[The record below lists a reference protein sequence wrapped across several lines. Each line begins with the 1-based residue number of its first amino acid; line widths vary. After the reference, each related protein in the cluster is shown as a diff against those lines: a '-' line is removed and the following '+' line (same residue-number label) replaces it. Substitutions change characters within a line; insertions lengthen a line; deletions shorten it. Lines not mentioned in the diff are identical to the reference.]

1 MNFASLASFRTAFGK
16 YSGLFT
22 LAGFAMVIVFSAK
35 YIQLYTTLG
44 HVSMATAMPAEVTRV
59 GELTCTRSLN
69 TSIQSF
75 NVQQRCLE
83 VEVITNAAPEGRKAR
98 RIVVEQSNVGD
109 LAVADRV
116 YVVPA
121 RTGVD
126 TFFIVNAQDEFGF
139 LLLRYAP
146 LGYVGLGLL
155 LVVASFLIKR
165 SAPPESAAEQA

>member
-1 MNFASLASFRTAFGK
+1 MIAASFNSFRAAFGK

-22 LAGFAMVIVFSAK
+22 LAGFALVIVFSAK
-35 YIQLYTTLG
+35 YIQLHTTLRQAS
-44 HVSMATAMPAEVTRV
+44 VATAMPAVVTQV
-59 GELTCTRSLN
+59 SETTCTRSLS

-83 VEVITNAAPEGRKAR
+83 VEVITNSAPEGRKAR
-98 RIVVEQSNVGD
+98 RILVEQSNVGE

-126 TFFIVNAQDEFGF
+126 SFFIVNAQDEFGF
-139 LLLRYAP
+139 LVLRYAP
-146 LGYVGLGLL
+146 LGYVLLGLL
-155 LVVASFLIKR
+155 LVVVSFLIKR
-165 SAPPESAAEQA
+165 SAALAERVERT